1 MQTRINPCTQ
11 VPPCPT
17 NNPKYKLVD
26 GKCYYLE
33 KTSLNYQGA
42 INNCKEK
49 FKNDGGNGVLFE
61 PTSVDEFNKVYQE
74 TETFLHL
81 TITSAWIGIKKST
94 NGILVYSRTGQPV
107 TFQPPWYSAHS
118 LSLNNGFC
126 ISVHRGKFL
135 ANYFPHEKR
144 SSICVN
150 NI

>member
-49 FKNDGGNGVLFE
+49 FKNDGGNGILFE
-61 PTSVDEFNKVYQE
+61 PTSVDEFNKVYQAAK
-74 TETFLHL
+74 TFLDL
-81 TITSAWIGIKKST
+81 DNTSAWIGIKKSS
-94 NGILVYSRTGQPV
+94 NGILVYSRTGQPI
-107 TFQPPWYSAHS
+107 TWYSVHNIS
-118 LSLNNGFC
+118 LSRNDRFC
-126 ISVHRGKFL
+126 IVVYRGYL
-135 ANYFPHEKR
+135 LDSCYTIDEKK